1 MKTLLTPL
9 LAVLLVAFVP
19 MAISAPIKVL
29 IIDGQNNH
37 NWKAMTPFMKAQ
49 LEKSG
54 RFTVNVS
61 TTPPSM
67 PAAPKAIAPEQK
79 AKAEQAAAELRK
91 QAAALWDIWRPDFA
105 KYEVIISNYNGQD
118 WPKPVQ
124 AAFEE
129 YMRGGG
135 RFVCVHA
142 ADNSFPNWAEYNK
155 MIGLGGWGGRNEK
168 HGPYAYY
175 DAQGKEVRDTKPG
188 GGGSHGPQ
196 HEFTIELRNAT
207 HPITQGMP
215 PRWKHAQDELYDS
228 LRGPAENME
237 ILATAWSEKSKRHE
251 PMMLVLQYGKG
262 VVFHTPMGHENG
274 KALQCVGF
282 ITTLNRACEWLA
294 TGKVTFP
301 IPASFPTA
309 EKSSLLQN

>member
-1 MKTLLTPL
+1 MPVRISRTMKTLLTPL

-129 YMRGGG
+129 
-135 RFVCVHA
+135 
-142 ADNSFPNWAEYNK
+142 
-155 MIGLGGWGGRNEK
+155 
-168 HGPYAYY
+168 
-175 DAQGKEVRDTKPG
+175 
-188 GGGSHGPQ
+188 
-196 HEFTIELRNAT
+196 
-207 HPITQGMP
+207 
-215 PRWKHAQDELYDS
+215 
-228 LRGPAENME
+228 
-237 ILATAWSEKSKRHE
+237 
-251 PMMLVLQYGKG
+251 
-262 VVFHTPMGHENG
+262 
-274 KALQCVGF
+274 
-282 ITTLNRACEWLA
+282 
-294 TGKVTFP
+294 
-301 IPASFPTA
+301 
-309 EKSSLLQN
+309 